1 MLPVDVNGVKRADG
15 APGDWDRGLSKHI
28 DGAFANKVDEG
39 NVWFDYTDA
48 DNGSR
53 VPYYRGRGI
62 EETGRSFFSPNRQIA
77 SAVMF
82 GSLPTG
88 VVRGFPWQT
97 LLFRPDRGTKPH
109 PGAQTTSAPAD
120 HLLLDLFN
128 LPVVEPYAISEPFST
143 GGKVNLN
150 YVLAPFGY
158 AKGDPGRRKNI
169 GNNVIVTKDRSYIRR
184 DTALRG
190 VFKSVKIM
198 AVPTEQENAA
208 HRDDP
213 VAVNTAFHFDID
225 SERTLDAFEARF
237 KDKDRGLFR
246 SASEICDIDLYPM
259 PNGAGGPTAPAVT
272 DWTPFWEGTGAG
284 TFAQTGDNMRERP
297 YAHIYPRVTTKSNV
311 FTIHMRCQAV
321 KKVPGTEPDKF
332 DAKKDKIL
340 GEYRGQA
347 TVERFIDPN
356 DPELKDYDAFKAE
369 ASVDPFY
376 RFRVISN
383 KQFLPR

>member
-1 MLPVDVNGVKRADG
+1 MAMREVPAAAYQPRGRNEASANPDAVYLGTTTQVDGLQIGHCDPLGGYFGNQNATATATSPFRGLLAQNGRNRDKKPAMLPVDVNGVKRVDG

-53 VPYYRGRGI
+53 VPYFRGRGI

-158 AKGDPGRRKNI
+158 AKGDPGRRKNSGI
-169 GNNVIVTKDRSYIRR
+169 T
-184 DTALRG
+184 
-190 VFKSVKIM
+190 
-198 AVPTEQENAA
+198 
-208 HRDDP
+208 
-213 VAVNTAFHFDID
+213 
-225 SERTLDAFEARF
+225 
-237 KDKDRGLFR
+237 
-246 SASEICDIDLYPM
+246 
-259 PNGAGGPTAPAVT
+259 
-272 DWTPFWEGTGAG
+272 
-284 TFAQTGDNMRERP
+284 
-297 YAHIYPRVTTKSNV
+297 
-311 FTIHMRCQAV
+311 
-321 KKVPGTEPDKF
+321 
-332 DAKKDKIL
+332 
-340 GEYRGQA
+340 
-347 TVERFIDPN
+347 
-356 DPELKDYDAFKAE
+356 
-369 ASVDPFY
+369 
-376 RFRVISN
+376 
-383 KQFLPR
+383 